1 MSRTAFLNIIVIMYS
16 NKNSF
21 IIERGIP
28 LNKLTVAVIFGGQS
42 SEHEVSR
49 VSASTIIS
57 NLDTEK
63 YYVIPVGITKAG
75 KWMIYNGPVENI
87 KNGEW
92 EKFGTPAVLSPDA
105 SQKGLLKTVGGKV
118 KLIPI
123 DLAFPVLHGKYG
135 EDGTIQ
141 GLFELAQIP
150 YVGNGVLS
158 SCVSMDKAFTKIIAK
173 NAKIP
178 QAKYVEIHA
187 DDLKRIKTVA
197 SKIEK
202 KLRYPCFVKPANA
215 GSSVGIT
222 KAHNKE
228 ELIEGL
234 KNASVHDSKIVVEKG
249 IIGREIECAVLGNR
263 GNVEASCVGEIFS
276 AAEFYDYDAKYNNS
290 DSKTVVPAD
299 ISAEKQDEIRKM
311 AIKVFNAV
319 DGSGLARVD
328 FFIENET
335 ENVIFNEL
343 NTLPGFTPISMYSML
358 WAACGKSTSELI
370 DNLIDLALERFSI
383 K

>member
-1 MSRTAFLNIIVIMYS
+1 MSTTLFLNIIVIMFTDYLF
-16 NKNSF
+16 KYMEKRD
-21 IIERGIP
+21 IV
-28 LNKLTVAVIFGGQS
+28 NKLTVAVIFGGQS

-49 VSASTIIS
+49 VSASSIIS
-57 NLDTEK
+57 KLDSEK
-63 YYVIPVGITKAG
+63 YYVIPVGITKSG
-75 KWMIYNGPVENI
+75 KWMIYNGPIENI

-92 EKFGTPAVLSPDA
+92 EKFGTPAILSPDA
-105 SQKGLLKTVGGKV
+105 SQKGLLKLVGDKA

-158 SCVSMDKAFTKIIAK
+158 SSVSMDKAFTKIIAK
-173 NAKIP
+173 NAKIT
-178 QAKYVEIHA
+178 QAKYVEVHSE
-187 DDLKRIKTVA
+187 DFNKIKSIAT
-197 SKIEK
+197 KIEK
-202 KLRYPCFVKPANA
+202 KLGYPCFVKPANA

-222 KAHNKE
+222 KAHNKD

-234 KNASVHDSKIVVEKG
+234 KLAAVHDRKIVVEEG
-249 IIGREIECAVLGNR
+249 IVGREIECAVLGN
-263 GNVEASCVGEIFS
+263 GDNISASCVGEIFA

-290 DSKTVVPAD
+290 ASKTVVPAE
-299 ISAEKQDEIRKM
+299 ISKEKQDEIRKT
-311 AIKVFNAV
+311 AIKVFKAV

-328 FFIENET
+328 FFVEKDT
-335 ENVIFNEL
+335 ERVIFNEL

-358 WAACGKSTSELI
+358 WNACGKPMNVLLDE
-370 DNLIDLALERFSI
+370 LIDLALERFGV